1 MTTLLQCVA
10 LGFLGLIAA
19 LVVVWLGQA
28 LVLAIGGPVFLA
40 VLAWHLLKA
49 VLAPARP
56 MGQGR
61 R

>member
-1 MTTLLQCVA
+1 MILLRYAA
-10 LGFLGLIAA
+10 LGFLGLMAA
-19 LVVVWLGQA
+19 LAVVWLGQA

-49 VLAPARP
+49 LLAPARS
-56 MGQGR
+56 MGRGR

>member
-1 MTTLLQCVA
+1 MIRLLRYLS
-10 LGFLGLIAA
+10 LGSLGLTTA
-19 LVVVWLGQA
+19 LVVVWAGQA

-40 VLAWHLLKA
+40 VLAWHLLKV
-49 VLAPARP
+49 VLVPARS